1 MLNSEKSECVR
12 TMTTWYHGDFIL
24 RIPDEF
30 FEAYQELMAD
40 DVIEFDKKPDSKI
53 WKQKF
58 KLENILKMPVY
69 GFNSGKVT
77 KQSSRLTVFKHD
89 LMYLAF

>member
-1 MLNSEKSECVR
+1 
-12 TMTTWYHGDFIL
+12 
-24 RIPDEF
+24 
-30 FEAYQELMAD
+30 MAD

-77 KQSSRLTVFKHD
+77 KQSSRLTV
-89 LMYLAF
+89 LSTI

>member
-1 MLNSEKSECVR
+1 
-12 TMTTWYHGDFIL
+12 MTPWYHQLIL

-30 FEAYQELMAD
+30 FEAYQELIGD
-40 DVIEFDKKPDSKI
+40 DVTGFDKKTNSKV

-77 KQSSRLTVFKHD
+77 RQSSRITVFKHV